1 MSLFLFVILL
11 LTGNAV
17 AGEPDAPVRVG
28 LHYSAPWAYADAE
41 GRLQGIDY
49 DIVRHVF
56 DQLGV
61 EVDIELFAYER
72 LIQKFRNKELDYVSP
87 MAFVVKGAHQTLN
100 YLDIQDVAVT
110 RAKAAIVL
118 EQMTDLRGRAVVAYQ
133 KASEVLG
140 EDFRSALQDT
150 AYLEMADRER
160 QLDLLSN
167 NKVDVVVGD
176 RRVLEYF
183 SRKNYGEGKIAV
195 HDIFPQTSYPG
206 AFWDAELTRSFNR
219 VLKQMRE
226 AGQLQK
232 YYSSP
237 RH

>member
-1 MSLFLFVILL
+1 MKRLIFVILL
-11 LTGNAV
+11 LAVKAV
-17 AGEPDAPVRVG
+17 AGEPGAPVKVG
-28 LHYSAPWAYADAE
+28 LHYSVPWAYADAE

-49 DIVRHVF
+49 GIVRHVF

-72 LIQKFRNKELDYVSP
+72 LIQKFRDKELDYVSP
-87 MAFVVKGAHQTLN
+87 MAFAVTGAHQTQD

-118 EQMTDLRGRAVVAYQ
+118 EQMTDLQGKAVVAYQ

-140 EDFRSALQDT
+140 ADFKSALKDT
-150 AYLEMADRER
+150 AYMEMADRER
-160 QLDLLSN
+160 QLDLLIN

-183 SRKNYGEGKIAV
+183 SRKNFGEGKIAV

-206 AFWDAELTRSFNR
+206 AFWDTDLADSFNR
-219 VLKQMRE
+219 ILKQMRE
-226 AGQLQK
+226 AGQLQE